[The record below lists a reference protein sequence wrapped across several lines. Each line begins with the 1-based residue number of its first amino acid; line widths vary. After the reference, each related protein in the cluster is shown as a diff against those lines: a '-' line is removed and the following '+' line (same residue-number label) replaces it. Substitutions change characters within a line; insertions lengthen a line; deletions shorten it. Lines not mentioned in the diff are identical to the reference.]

1 MYYFVLG
8 FSKTKTFP
16 CKPPIIFYFFLFP
29 LRISSEV
36 LMGLASA
43 VLLKAGEVIDQ
54 GGISSEA
61 NSLSEKYNALD
72 MGNESD

>member
-16 CKPPIIFYFFLFP
+16 CKPHFIFFLFLFP
-29 LRISSEV
+29 LKISSEV

-43 VLLKAGEVIDQ
+43 FLLGAGEVIDQ
-54 GGISSEA
+54 EEISSE
-61 NSLSEKYNALD
+61 EVC
-72 MGNESD
+72 

>member
-16 CKPPIIFYFFLFP
+16 CKPHTIFFLFLFP

-43 VLLKAGEVIDQ
+43 FLSGAGEIIDQ
-54 GGISSEA
+54 GGISSE
-61 NSLSEKYNALD
+61 E
-72 MGNESD
+72 MC